1 MAPKKISA
9 FMLFVTEWRKTN
21 DGGFEMTIDQA
32 VAHCSEIW
40 KEMTTLER
48 GPYCSKAKDA
58 NGMNGNRVERLNCY
72 GHPVTHVEQDK
83 RQVEDRENLQKRT
96 IERMVMDAKNSDDL
110 ENAKFVLVAFNVF
123 TEDVIH
129 DVYVPAE
136 FSACEFSLKDGVRSV
151 YSTLIAPDSLIFG
164 HASDAIHHAA
174 TTHELPLPPRALGD
188 RKMLNV
194 FRNILE
200 YLKKCQWDDRFVVF
214 TPSKGIP
221 MVTKCFSYLGEGCGV
236 ELIKVLDLHYLFFM
250 LKKVVMDVAGFPDP
264 GINKHVTD
272 MIFKR
277 DTFDLAPEI
286 ACQYHEEIDR
296 TKYCTQ
302 SMVTRWAYTFCDYMC
317 GNLAIAL
324 QPGKHK
330 PLSNEPNPDA
340 SISIEAFWQE
350 IQSQDTEM
358 TSTSRPFVASST
370 HDPTDHTAFASDLK
384 EERESPRLGRRFAR
398 GRRTSGGSRDTTLRD
413 PFYSPSGSRFRQEIL
428 SQDTETPSRS
438 QHSVASSSN
447 VPTDHTTF
455 TFDLSEVRESPRLG
469 RRFARGRR
477 TSGGSRDTPTGSRF
491 RQEILSQG
499 TETPSSSQHSI
510 ASRSYVSS
518 DHSAFASDLN
528 EEREFHTTGRR
539 FARGRKISGGSR
551 DPLYSLPG
559 PRSRK
564 ENHAQDTEAPP
575 SSPTFVA
582 SSSFAATDHTSFA
595 SDLNKDR
602 EFHMIGR
609 RFARGRR
616 TFGGTRN
623 TTLRDPF
630 YSLPG
635 SGKENQAQDTE
646 TPSTSRPFVAS
657 SSNVSTDHT
666 AFASDLKEEREFHIP
681 VRRFARGRRTSGG
694 SRDTPTGS
702 RFRQGILFQDTETP
716 SSSLHSVASR
726 SYVPS
731 DNSAFASDL
740 NEEREF
746 HAIGRRF
753 TRGLRISGGS
763 RDPLYPLPGSRSWKE
778 NQAQD
783 TEAPSSSRP
792 LVASSSFVPTDH
804 TSFASD
810 FNEEREFHM
819 IGRRFARGRRTFGGT
834 RNTTLRERNSGA
846 WDLPTSSHSLLKL
859 TDKDLSKKNAN

>member
-1 MAPKKISA
+1 MP
-9 FMLFVTEWRKTN
+9 
-21 DGGFEMTIDQA
+21 G
-32 VAHCSEIW
+32 
-40 KEMTTLER
+40 
-48 GPYCSKAKDA
+48 
-58 NGMNGNRVERLNCY
+58 
-72 GHPVTHVEQDK
+72 
-83 RQVEDRENLQKRT
+83 
-96 IERMVMDAKNSDDL
+96 KNS
-110 ENAKFVLVAFNVF
+110 
-123 TEDVIH
+123 VIK
-129 DVYVPAE
+129 Y
-136 FSACEFSLKDGVRSV
+136 
-151 YSTLIAPDSLIFG
+151 
-164 HASDAIHHAA
+164 
-174 TTHELPLPPRALGD
+174 
-188 RKMLNV
+188 
-194 FRNILE
+194 
-200 YLKKCQWDDRFVVF
+200 
-214 TPSKGIP
+214 
-221 MVTKCFSYLGEGCGV
+221 
-236 ELIKVLDLHYLFFM
+236 LHYDTILLFC
-250 LKKVVMDVAGFPDP
+250 L
-264 GINKHVTD
+264 
-272 MIFKR
+272 
-277 DTFDLAPEI
+277 
-286 ACQYHEEIDR
+286 QYHEEIDR

-447 VPTDHTTF
+447 VSTDHTTF
-455 TFDLSEVRESPRLG
+455 TFDFSEVGESPRLG

-491 RQEILSQG
+491 RQEILSQD

-616 TFGGTRN
+616 TSGGIRN

-763 RDPLYPLPGSRSWKE
+763 RDPLYPLPGSRSRKE